1 VTVPV
6 KLSGPFEA
14 IDYRIQWS
22 LVAASLVESRVKG
35 VLNKELGSRLGLPAP
50 ASQPAAAS
58 APQQPQQ
65 QKSSKD
71 KLRESLKGLL
81 K

>member
-1 VTVPV
+1 
-6 KLSGPFEA
+6 
-14 IDYRIQWS
+14 RIQWS

-35 VLNKELGSRLGLPAP
+35 VLNKELGSRLGFPASP
-50 ASQPAAAS
+50 ASQAGAAS

-71 KLRESLKGLL
+71 KLRESLKGLI